1 MALVRH
7 WVLATTIAFLACGP
21 EKPPEAATG
30 PNPGDAPKGQAEG
43 DGPVA
48 DQAGTTRRVGST
60 KLVDRREK
68 TGLAADTLDQM
79 KSNSAPPPKSSADIY
94 KTVAPATVIVRVGGG
109 FGSGIVIDPAGWIL
123 TNHHVIASGEADDF
137 KFKAKVQLGHIDP
150 KTGAMERDAKEY
162 EAFVHKADKLR
173 DIALLKLTDPP
184 KNLASVKISA
194 QKPVP
199 GADVVALGHAGAGML
214 WALKSG
220 QISAMGKLA
229 ETLAQ
234 LAAFDD
240 SDEGKEAREQFKK
253 YVEEANLG
261 LIIQSTCN
269 ILPGDSGGPL
279 LNAQGELIGLNVFAR
294 RDFVTGGLLS
304 FHVHRDEIAKFADE
318 RPAHPA
324 QLLPDPWE
332 EGGGDLTYEDA
343 DLDGR
348 VDLLMMAGRKP
359 CSFCPPQSHAVFI
372 DADQDSY
379 RGRDKLP
386 DLDEVYDL
394 RDFDAEI
401 VYLQVENDAFI
412 WYDTDD
418 DGKFDVLMHD
428 PGTTGLVSAGY
439 RIDGEGVLTRND
451 AWQSSR
457 PFQVALF
464 KNPSLHDRLAR
475 VTRAAFP
482 ERYTDAPE
490 AVHQTLPAPI
500 PLTGRASRRDLDG
513 DGRYDA
519 LDVSTSFSTRLL
531 IDTDKSFVPSLEQS
545 FNVADTNTK
554 TFDPE
559 VAVVS
564 QTTHMWVFYDTD
576 DDGRMDLVLHAPGT
590 RLYAAAEAFTLDE
603 SGKRTPAPEHVGRM
617 LIRPALVG
625 GAVNQAGLT
634 AMVGKGLLDIMSAR
648 GDDGL
653 ASFPHPI
660 DDHRGTAMD
669 LVDVKSAPK
678 STVALMGYGSDGYL
692 IDLDGSSRLLLSK
705 PKDDID
711 IREVVTSGKFD
722 PEFAYFQRNGMAWA
736 FYDRNDDKRY
746 DTVLVATDIHKPE
759 VVAAFEIVEGIA
771 HYAPNLV
778 GGALIRP
785 SLLRNPRMKSTLE
798 KLGAE
803 LFSASMLE

>member
-1 MALVRH
+1 MRVVRH
-7 WVLATTIAFLACGP
+7 WVLATTISILACGP
-21 EKPPEAATG
+21 EKPPESPIG
-30 PNPGDAPKGQAEG
+30 PNDASKGETSEDAG
-43 DGPVA
+43 AVA
-48 DQAGTTRRVGST
+48 DQAGKTRRVGST

-68 TGLAADTLDQM
+68 NGLAADTLDQM

-94 KTVAPATVIVRVGGG
+94 KSVAPATVIVRVGGG
-109 FGSGIVIDPAGWIL
+109 FGSGIVIHPDGWIL
-123 TNHHVIASGEADDF
+123 TNHHVIASGDAEDF

-173 DIALLKLTDPP
+173 DIALLKLSDPP
-184 KNLASVKISA
+184 KRLPSVKIA
-194 QKPVP
+194 QSKPVP

-279 LNAQGELIGLNVFAR
+279 LNAHGELIGLNVFAR

-304 FHVHRDEIAKFADE
+304 FHVHLDEIAKFANE

-324 QLLPDPWE
+324 QLLPDPWD
-332 EGGGDLTYEDA
+332 EGGGDLTYEDG

-359 CSFCPPQSHAVFI
+359 CSFCPPQSQAVFI

-379 RGRDKLP
+379 KGRDKLP
-386 DLDEVYDL
+386 DLDEVYDM

-401 VYLQVENDAFI
+401 AYLQLENDAYI

-418 DGKFDVLMHD
+418 DGKFDVLMYD
-428 PGTTGLVSAGY
+428 QGTTGLVSAGY
-439 RIDGEGVLTRND
+439 RIDKDGVLARND
-451 AWQSSR
+451 DWQSSR

-464 KNPSLHDRLAR
+464 QNAAIRDRLAR

-490 AVHQTLPAPI
+490 AVHQALPAPI
-500 PLTGRASRRDLDG
+500 PRTGRAYQRDLDG

-531 IDTDKSFVPSLEQS
+531 IDTDRSFVPTLEHS
-545 FNVADTNTK
+545 FNVAEKSTK
-554 TFDPE
+554 DFDPE

-590 RLYAAAEAFTLDE
+590 RLYAAVEAFTIDT

-625 GAVNQAGLT
+625 GALNQSGLS

-648 GDDGL
+648 GGDGL

-660 DDHRGTAMD
+660 KDHRGTAME
-669 LVDVKSAPK
+669 LVEIKGAPK
-678 STVALMGYGSDGYL
+678 STVAIMGYGSDGYL
-692 IDLDGSSRLLLSK
+692 VDLDGSSRLLLSK

-711 IREVVTSGKFD
+711 IEDIVTSGKFD
-722 PEFAYFQRNGMAWA
+722 AEFAYFQRNGLAWA
-736 FYDRNDDKRY
+736 YYDRDNDKQY
-746 DTVLVATDIHKPE
+746 DTILVATDIHDPK
-759 VVAAFEIVEGIA
+759 VVAAFEIEGDA
-771 HYAPNLV
+771 ARHAPDLV
-778 GGALIRP
+778 SGALIRP
-785 SLLRNPRMKSTLE
+785 SLLKNARMKATLE
-798 KLGAE
+798 KLADE
-803 LFSASMLE
+803 LFSDTMLE